1 MIDQEIP
8 LPTHILRIID
18 SVDIERKMQS
28 RNNSNK
34 NEDDDPSEKM
44 KITDFRRKGVLKER
58 RLSRIDLGKQLALSE
73 TSGLKLQWMVNFKN
87 IFTGKDD

>member
-1 MIDQEIP
+1 
-8 LPTHILRIID
+8 
-18 SVDIERKMQS
+18 MQS

-58 RLSRIDLGKQLALSE
+58 RLNRIDLGKQLALSE